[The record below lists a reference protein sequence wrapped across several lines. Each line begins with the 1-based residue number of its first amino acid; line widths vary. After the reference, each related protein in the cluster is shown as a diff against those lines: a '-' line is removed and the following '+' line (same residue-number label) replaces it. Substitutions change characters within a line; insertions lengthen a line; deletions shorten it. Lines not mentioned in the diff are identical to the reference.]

1 MGEWRRMRW
10 YNPSL
15 GDFEWLEMP
24 ASDVE
29 ALKLVEGAPDR
40 QKYVDVYQYWRGL
53 GASVTASL
61 IRVGE
66 AAREAPRPTP
76 HLNRL
81 REEPT
86 VSPRQFVRPRPVPR
100 S

>member
-1 MGEWRRMRW
+1 MGVWRRMRW

-24 ASDVE
+24 TSDAE
-29 ALKLVEGAPDR
+29 ALKLLEGAPDR
-40 QKYVDVYQYWRGL
+40 HKHVEVYQEWRGL

-66 AAREAPRPTP
+66 AAREHQA
-76 HLNRL
+76 
-81 REEPT
+81 EPLT
-86 VSPRQFVRPRPVPR
+86 
-100 S
+100 